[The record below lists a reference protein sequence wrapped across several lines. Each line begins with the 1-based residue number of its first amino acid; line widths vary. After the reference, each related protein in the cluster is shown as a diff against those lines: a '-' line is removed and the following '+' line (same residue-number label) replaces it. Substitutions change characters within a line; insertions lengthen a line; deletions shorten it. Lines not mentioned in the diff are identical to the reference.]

1 MMGLVA
7 RSESRVVLVDLRQ
20 IGERRERETLDEI
33 REDHSKASTACLE
46 RRGLHASLC

>member
-1 MMGLVA
+1 MMGQVA

-20 IGERRERETLDEI
+20 IEERRETLDEI